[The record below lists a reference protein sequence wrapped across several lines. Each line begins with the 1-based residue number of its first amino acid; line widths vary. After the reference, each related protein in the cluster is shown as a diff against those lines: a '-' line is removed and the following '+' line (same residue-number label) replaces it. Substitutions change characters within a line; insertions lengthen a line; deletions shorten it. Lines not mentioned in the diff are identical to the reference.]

1 MLVGLCG
8 RSGSG
13 KGYIAAMFADRGVPS
28 VDTDK
33 VYRDMT
39 GPCEILSPCMT
50 ELKERFGDCVVAVD
64 GSLDRGVMR
73 SLVFWDGT
81 SGTEEECRNNLA
93 DLNRITHRHILAETE
108 RIAEAYSKAGA
119 DIVLIDAPVLFESG
133 FDSRCA
139 AVICVTAP
147 EEVRIARIMKR
158 DGIDREASEK
168 RLRSQMDAEEL
179 KKRSDYVIENDADRI
194 TLYARV
200 DAVIEALR
208 SRQNGQECLA

>member
-13 KGYIAAMFADRGVPS
+13 KGYIAAMFADRGIPS

-39 GPCEILSPCMT
+39 SPCQTLSPCMK
-50 ELKERFGDCVVAVD
+50 ELTERFGDGILTPENA
-64 GSLDRGVMR
+64 LDRGAMR
-73 SLVFWDGT
+73 ALVFWDGT
-81 SGTEEECRNNLA
+81 PGREDICRENLA
-93 DLNRITHRHILAETE
+93 ELNRITHRHILAETE
-108 RIAEAYSKAGA
+108 RIAGEYLAAGA

-133 FDSRCA
+133 FDARCE

-147 EEVRIARIMKR
+147 EDVRIARIMKR
-158 DGIDREASEK
+158 DGIDREAAEK
-168 RLRSQMDAEEL
+168 RLRSQMSAETL
-179 KKRSDYVIENDADRI
+179 KEKADYVIENDADRP

-200 DAVIEALR
+200 DAVIAALR
-208 SRQNGQECLA
+208 GSGS

>member
-13 KGYIAAMFADRGVPS
+13 KGYIAAMFADRGIPS

-39 GPCEILSPCMT
+39 SPCETLSPCMR
-50 ELKERFGDCVVAVD
+50 ELTERFGKDILTPENA
-64 GSLDRGVMR
+64 LDRGAMR
-73 SLVFWDGT
+73 ALVFWDGT
-81 SGTEEECRNNLA
+81 NGTEEDCRRNLA
-93 DLNRITHRHILAETE
+93 DLNRITHRHILEESE
-108 RIAEAYSKAGA
+108 RIAAEYLKNGA
-119 DIVLIDAPVLFESG
+119 EMVLIDAPVLFESG
-133 FDSRCA
+133 FDARCA

-158 DGIDREASEK
+158 DGIDREAAEK
-168 RLRSQMDAEEL
+168 RLRSQMSAEEL
-179 KKRSDYVIENDADRI
+179 KKKADYVIENDADRP

-208 SRQNGQECLA
+208 NRVTKV